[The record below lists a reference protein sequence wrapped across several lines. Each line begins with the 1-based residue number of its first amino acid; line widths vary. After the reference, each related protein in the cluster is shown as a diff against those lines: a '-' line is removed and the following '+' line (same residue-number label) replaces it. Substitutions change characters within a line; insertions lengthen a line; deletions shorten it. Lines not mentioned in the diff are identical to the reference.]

1 MFAMPHRAVLLA
13 LLLGLGAC
21 DMTFRPEPSEAPLN
35 LAHWHAAS
43 DWEDAMA
50 RQEAQFLKAPEARAQ
65 RGADGALRLTLADGR
80 AVTIAE
86 DRACQGARQD
96 VLRDCVRKYA
106 IYRFAGRGY
115 WLLAVKLKEGEAYS
129 LVDAKAG
136 IETLLIGQPRFSPG
150 GQFVAA
156 VNRSQRGDTVN
167 GLEVWRRDAEG
178 LTLVYFHEEAGQAGY
193 EFVDWFSDDT
203 ARLVYR
209 GCADPAAP
217 CDLPR
222 EAVLTGRGGKW
233 RVAPLG
239 R

>member
-1 MFAMPHRAVLLA
+1 MIAKLCRAAVLV
-13 LLLGLGAC
+13 LLVGLGAC
-21 DMTFRPEPSEAPLN
+21 DMTLRPEPSEAPLN
-35 LAHWHAAS
+35 LAHWRAAS
-43 DWEDAMA
+43 DWEGAMA
-50 RQEAQFLKAPEARAQ
+50 RQEAELLRDPQARAQ
-65 RGADGALRLTLADGR
+65 RGADGALQLILANDR
-80 AVTIAE
+80 AVTVPE
-86 DRACQGARQD
+86 DRACQDKHQD
-96 VLRDCVRKYA
+96 VLRDCVRKYL

-129 LVDAKAG
+129 LVDSKAG
-136 IETLLIGQPRFSPG
+136 SETLLIGQPRFSPG

-156 VNRSQRGDTVN
+156 VNRSQHGDTVN

-209 GCADPAAP
+209 GCADPAAA

-233 RVAPLG
+233 RVTPLG
-239 R
+239 Q